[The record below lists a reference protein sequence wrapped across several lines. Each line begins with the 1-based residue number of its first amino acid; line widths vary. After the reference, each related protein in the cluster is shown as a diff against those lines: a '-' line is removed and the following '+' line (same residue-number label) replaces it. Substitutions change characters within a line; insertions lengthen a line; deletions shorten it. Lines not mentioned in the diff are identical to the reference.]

1 MNKPDPDFP
10 FLSVEAAAE
19 ALAVTT
25 GRVRQI
31 LRAGELRGRKFGT
44 RPWYIHPDEIE
55 RYQAVRHGPGRR
67 PSTV

>member
-1 MNKPDPDFP
+1 MSKPDPDFP
-10 FLSVEAAAE
+10 YLTVEQAAE

-44 RPWYIHPDEIE
+44 PPWYVHRDEID

-67 PSTV
+67 PSAA